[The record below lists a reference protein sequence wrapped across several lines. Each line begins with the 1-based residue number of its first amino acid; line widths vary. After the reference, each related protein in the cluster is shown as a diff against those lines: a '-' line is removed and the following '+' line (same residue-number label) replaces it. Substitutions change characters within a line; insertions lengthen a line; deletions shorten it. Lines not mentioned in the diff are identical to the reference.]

1 MKKIINVI
9 YTLIIV
15 VLLFIQLN
23 VHAEI
28 PTLEQISLSFNNS
41 PTVQEYAQYGTIW
54 KAEKNGEKIIITCS
68 STGSPTVNYEY
79 LLNGNILSSNITG
92 TEDEILKQ
100 IIIATIL
107 TDSIGK
113 LHGYDYEETYSTLNS
128 EQMMTYNVEE
138 QGFEI
143 KAISTNSFQVKIDI
157 SKKLQ
162 LLDFSDT
169 YIKVS
174 DLENLKNYISGDGSA
189 EKRVGNVWFNKSGS
203 NGKNVVLIAEK
214 DNLTTNS
221 YNSLLS
227 ILEVMFNST
236 DVVKYFKGNYYPV
249 FIGDKEIRGIKVEVN
264 PTKTDFEEALIPSDS
279 EFIFVRITIDKNEV
293 KNALNGIKNESLKE
307 KDSQTETKVNVP
319 DTAKNI
325 IIYMIII
332 GIISFISGITLI
344 IYILKKNKKLSNM

>member
-23 VHAEI
+23 VHAET

-54 KAEKNGEKIIITCS
+54 KAEKNGEKIIITCTA
-68 STGSPTVNYEY
+68 TGSPTVNYEY
-79 LLNGNILSSNITG
+79 SLNGNILSTSITG

-325 IIYMIII
+325 IIYMMII
-332 GIISFISGITLI
+332 GIISFVSGITLI
-344 IYILKKNKKLSNM
+344 VYVLKNKKKLSNM